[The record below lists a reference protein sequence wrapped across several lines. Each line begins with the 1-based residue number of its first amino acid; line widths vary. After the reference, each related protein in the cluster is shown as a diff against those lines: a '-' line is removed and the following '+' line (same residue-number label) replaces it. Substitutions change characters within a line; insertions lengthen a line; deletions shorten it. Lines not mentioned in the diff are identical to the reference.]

1 MCTLSHLVAKW
12 QNFEFNHDAL
22 RSQCAH
28 RMESTLLK
36 YPAGQAVCALRPQ
49 SIVVK
54 FKILP
59 FGNKM

>member
-1 MCTLSHLVAKW
+1 MQTKILTIDERGFTWTGWC
-12 QNFEFNHDAL
+12 
-22 RSQCAH
+22 
-28 RMESTLLK
+28 
-36 YPAGQAVCALRPQ
+36 QAVCALRPQ